1 MRKEEKSKVID
12 ELVEQ
17 LNANNKIYLADC
29 SSLTVEK
36 VNAFR
41 KACFE
46 KKVKVTVV
54 KNTLLEKALERAN
67 DGRLVELIPALKGAT
82 ALMFT
87 EVGNA
92 PAKLIK
98 EFRGK
103 EERPILK
110 GAYVEETIY
119 IGDNQIDALASIKSK
134 NELIGDVIGLL
145 QSPARRVISAL
156 TQHAEKKGEAEAA

>member
-1 MRKEEKSKVID
+1 MKKEEKTIVIN
-12 ELVEQ
+12 ELVEK

-36 VNAFR
+36 VNQFR
-41 KACFE
+41 RACFQRNIS
-46 KKVKVTVV
+46 VTVV

-67 DGRLVELIPALKGAT
+67 DSKLAELIPALKGAT

-98 EFRGK
+98 EFRAK
-103 EERPILK
+103 SDRPILK
-110 GAYVEETIY
+110 AAYVEETIY
-119 IGDNQIDALASIKSK
+119 IGDSNLNALANIKSK
-134 NELIGDVIGLL
+134 NELIADVIALL
-145 QSPARRVISAL
+145 QSPAKRVIGAL
-156 TQHAEKKGEAEAA
+156 QAHAEKKDAA